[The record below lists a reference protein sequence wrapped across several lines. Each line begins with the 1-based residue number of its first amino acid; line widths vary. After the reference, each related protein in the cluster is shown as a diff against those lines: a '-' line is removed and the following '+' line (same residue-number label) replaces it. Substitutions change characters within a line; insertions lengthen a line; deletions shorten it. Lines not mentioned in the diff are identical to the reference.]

1 MEKEK
6 GTCETKDNINNR
18 RQLDE
23 RTKRK
28 QEEKISQV
36 LKKNKLEN
44 KILQTTK

>member
-6 GTCETKDNINNR
+6 GTCETKDNITIGVN
-18 RQLDE
+18 QMKE
-23 RTKRK
+23 EKRK